1 MSNFID
7 IFFVSKKPIFIGRT
21 KHDFFSIFAFNII
34 LSMMSQLRTDKNDD
48 GQKL

>member
-7 IFFVSKKPIFIGRT
+7 IFCFQKPIFIGRT
-21 KHDFFSIFAFNII
+21 KHDLFPFLLFNIM